1 MIGDKLKKL
10 RKQNGIYQKDLAEAL
25 SVSKSTVAMCETGN
39 RMPDIETVKR
49 IADYFG
55 VTVEYLIG
63 GSELDHSK
71 EVSEN
76 DIKFALF
83 HGAEGI
89 TDEMYAEV
97 KQFAEMVKLREENKR
112 KDKK

>member
-1 MIGDKLKKL
+1 MFADKLKEL
-10 RKQNGIYQKDLAEAL
+10 RAINGLTQAEFAHEF
-25 SVSKSTVAMCETGN
+25 SISNGTIAMWETGK
-39 RMPDIETVKR
+39 RTPDIETIKR
-49 IADYFG
+49 IANYFNVSVDYL
-55 VTVEYLIG
+55 VDNDE
-63 GSELDHSK
+63 ERHS
-71 EVSEN
+71 VSEK

>member
-1 MIGDKLKKL
+1 MLADKLKKL
-10 RKQNGIYQKDLAEAL
+10 RSDSGMTQAEFADVFSISNGTI
-25 SVSKSTVAMCETGN
+25 AMWETGK
-39 RMPDIETVKR
+39 RTPDIEMIKR
-49 IADYFG
+49 IANYFHVSVDYLVG
-55 VTVEYLIG
+55 NETEN
-63 GSELDHSK
+63 EKDP
-71 EVSEN
+71 VSEN

>member
-1 MIGDKLKKL
+1 M
-10 RKQNGIYQKDLAEAL
+10 
-25 SVSKSTVAMCETGN
+25 
-39 RMPDIETVKR
+39 
-49 IADYFG
+49 
-55 VTVEYLIG
+55 IG
-63 GSELDHSK
+63 GSESDHSK